1 MTVNIWVTAVAALVA
16 AALSGLGVGSAG
28 IFVLYLTFIAGYSQ
42 PEAQGA
48 NLLFFLLSAGSALF
62 FHARR
67 RNIPWRAVAVMVLAA
82 VPGAVLGTWLLRR
95 LDADVVRRLFGG
107 MLIIAGALSLRAG
120 RTGERSGERSGELL
134 ARSSPEPPQE
144 L

>member
-1 MTVNIWVTAVAALVA
+1 MTVNMWVTAIAAFVA

-48 NLLFFLLSAGSALF
+48 NLLFFLLSAGSALV

-67 RNIPWRAVAVMVLAA
+67 RKIPWRAVAVMVLAA

-107 MLIIAGALSLRAG
+107 MLIVAGALSLRAG
-120 RTGERSGERSGELL
+120 RRQADSLRPN
-134 ARSSPEPPQE
+134 AQ
-144 L
+144 

>member
-1 MTVNIWVTAVAALVA
+1 MTAIAALIA

-28 IFVLYLTFIAGYSQ
+28 IFVLYLTFVAGYGQ

-48 NLLFFLLSAGSALF
+48 NLLFFMLSAGSALL

-67 RNIPWRAVAVMVLAA
+67 RRIPWRAVAVMVLAA
-82 VPGAVLGTWLLRR
+82 IPGAVLGTWLLRR

-107 MLIIAGALSLRAG
+107 MLIVAGALSLRAG
-120 RTGERSGERSGELL
+120 RRPDEKSH
-134 ARSSPEPPQE
+134 P
-144 L
+144 